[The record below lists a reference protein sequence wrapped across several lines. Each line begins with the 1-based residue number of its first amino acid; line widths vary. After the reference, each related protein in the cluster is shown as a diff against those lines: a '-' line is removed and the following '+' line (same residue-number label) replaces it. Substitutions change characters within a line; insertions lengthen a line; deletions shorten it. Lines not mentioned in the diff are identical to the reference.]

1 VILASLAIAAVL
13 ILMAIVSYSMWYLR
27 HDWRHEVGY
36 RAYVKRIWRAQD
48 ERRRET

>member
-1 VILASLAIAAVL
+1 MILSILAIAAVL
-13 ILMAIVSYSMWYLR
+13 ILMAIVSYSVWYLR

-48 ERRRET
+48 GHRR